1 MSTALPKQR
10 LLGSFI
16 GSYQLKKRLGIG
28 AMGEV
33 FLGEHPTLG
42 KQVAIKV
49 LRKEVST
56 DQQLVKRFFAEAQAI
71 SALCHPNIV
80 KVLDL
85 SVLPNGRAYY
95 ISEYIEG
102 KSLFQLLHEKKRLSF
117 FEAKPLIQQLLSA
130 LSAAHQSGI
139 IHRDIKP
146 ANVFLTNEVG
156 DAQLKLLDFGI
167 AKLQEK
173 SGLAL
178 TGVSLPGVVLGTP
191 AYMAPEQCTGQEVQ
205 ASSDLYSVGVM
216 LFEMLTGALPFGLL
230 DDQRQMEAHVHQKP
244 PLLRGHV
251 PDAPLGVEAFL
262 QRALEKDPA
271 HRFTS
276 AEEMLA
282 ALEDIPDSLPVT
294 NIIAL
299 AKRASTRKKEV
310 IAATAPTLE
319 EESSIGPVITSV
331 GKMADK
337 KPFFLFGGVGAGIA
351 IVISVWMLQRTPERL
366 FALRTLAP
374 IESTSNTTTA
384 PAPVATTQSP
394 TKKAEPLPHFID
406 TPRVTLAIQ
415 TAPKTAQIQAVSLGA
430 VMTAQGRLEAQLP
443 ADESIAVT
451 VSLQGYQTVQ
461 KNLTAKDG
469 AQLITLTPLETPTA
483 PLPEKIT
490 KAKKG
495 KAAAQ
500 ALAKR
505 KYTPP
510 PIAPKEG
517 LD

>member
-16 GSYQLKKRLGIG
+16 GSYQLKRRLGIG

-49 LRKEVST
+49 LRKEVSN

-102 KSLFQLLHEKKRLSF
+102 KSLFQLLHEKKRLTF
-117 FEAKPLIQQLLSA
+117 FEAKPLIRQLLSA

-156 DAQLKLLDFGI
+156 DAQVKLLDFGI
-167 AKLQEK
+167 AKLQDK

-251 PDAPLGVEAFL
+251 PEASLGVEAFL

-282 ALEDIPDSLPVT
+282 ALEDIPDQPPAT
-294 NIIAL
+294 AIIAL
-299 AKRASTRKKEV
+299 AKREPTRKEEV
-310 IAATAPTLE
+310 IVVTAPTLE
-319 EESSIGPVITSV
+319 EESSIGPVITSA
-331 GKMADK
+331 GKVADK

-351 IVISVWMLQRTPERL
+351 IVISVWMLQRQPERL
-366 FALRTLAP
+366 VALRTLAP
-374 IESTSNTTTA
+374 IESTSNTATA
-384 PAPVATTQSP
+384 PAPIATMQSP
-394 TKKAEPLPHFID
+394 TKKAEPLPHLID
-406 TPRVTLAIQ
+406 TPRVTLVIQ
-415 TAPKTAQIQAVSLGA
+415 TAPKTAQIQAVSLGV

-443 ADESIAVT
+443 ANESIAVT
-451 VSLQGYQTVQ
+451 VSLHGYQTVQ

-469 AQLITLTPLETPTA
+469 AQLITLTPLEVSA
-483 PLPEKIT
+483 PLPEKTT

-495 KAAAQ
+495 KAAVQ
-500 ALAKR
+500 EPAKR